1 MNKEN
6 LLKDLEKAITE
17 RKELIVDLGDEVK
30 INLTWDDEI
39 KNYRGLEKEI
49 NLEVGIWTIEGLVKL
64 LTEDS
69 EVTISVA

>member
-6 LLKDLEKAITE
+6 LLKEFEEALTK
-17 RKELIVDLGDEVK
+17 RKELIVDLGDNIK
-30 INLTWDDEI
+30 INLKWDNKI
-39 KNYRGLEKEI
+39 SNYRGYEPELDMEI
-49 NLEVGIWTIEGLVKL
+49 GIWTIEGLVKM

>member
-6 LLKDLEKAITE
+6 LLKDLEEAITK
-17 RKELIVDLGDEVK
+17 RKELIVDLGDNIK
-30 INLTWDDEI
+30 INLNWDNEI
-39 KNYRGLEKEI
+39 SNYRGYVKELDMEI
-49 NLEVGIWTIEGLVKL
+49 GIWTIEGLVKM

>member
-17 RKELIVDLGDEVK
+17 RKELIVDLGDDVK

>member
-6 LLKDLEKAITE
+6 SLKEFEEALTK
-17 RKELIVDLGDEVK
+17 RKELIVDLGDNIK
-30 INLTWDDEI
+30 INLKWDNEI
-39 KNYRGLEKEI
+39 SNYRGYEPELDMEI
-49 NLEVGIWTIEGLVKL
+49 GIWTIEGLVKM

>member
-6 LLKDLEKAITE
+6 LLKDLEEAITK
-17 RKELIVDLGDEVK
+17 RKELIVDLGDNIK
-30 INLTWDDEI
+30 INLNWDNEI
-39 KNYRGLEKEI
+39 SNYRGYVPELDMEI
-49 NLEVGIWTIEGLVKL
+49 GIWTIEGLVKM

>member
-17 RKELIVDLGDEVK
+17 RKELIVDLGDDVK
-30 INLTWDDEI
+30 INLTWNDEI

>member
-6 LLKDLEKAITE
+6 LLKEFEEALTK
-17 RKELIVDLGDEVK
+17 RKELIVDLGDNIK
-30 INLTWDDEI
+30 INLNWDNEI
-39 KNYRGLEKEI
+39 SNYRGYEPELDMEI
-49 NLEVGIWTIEGLVKL
+49 GIWTIEGLVKM

>member
-6 LLKDLEKAITE
+6 SLKEFEEALTK
-17 RKELIVDLGDEVK
+17 RKELIIDLGDNIK
-30 INLTWDDEI
+30 INLNWDNEI
-39 KNYRGLEKEI
+39 ENYRGYEPELDMEI
-49 NLEVGIWTIEGLVKL
+49 GIWTIEGLVKM

>member
-6 LLKDLEKAITE
+6 LLKEFEEALTK
-17 RKELIVDLGDEVK
+17 RKELIVDLGDNIK
-30 INLTWDDEI
+30 INLKWDNKI
-39 KNYRGLEKEI
+39 SNYRGYEPELDMEF
-49 NLEVGIWTIEGLVKL
+49 GIWTIEGLVKM

>member
-6 LLKDLEKAITE
+6 LLKEFEEALTK
-17 RKELIVDLGDEVK
+17 RKELIVDLGDNIK
-30 INLTWDDEI
+30 INLNWDNEI
-39 KNYRGLEKEI
+39 ENYRGYVKE
-49 NLEVGIWTIEGLVKL
+49 LDMEFGIWTIEGLVKM

>member
-6 LLKDLEKAITE
+6 SLKEFEEALTK
-17 RKELIVDLGDEVK
+17 RKELIVELGDNIK
-30 INLTWDDEI
+30 INLKWDNEI
-39 KNYRGLEKEI
+39 SNYRGYEPELDMEI
-49 NLEVGIWTIEGLVKL
+49 GIWTIEGLVKM

>member
-6 LLKDLEKAITE
+6 SLKEFEEALTK
-17 RKELIVDLGDEVK
+17 RKELIIDLGDNIK
-30 INLTWDDEI
+30 INLNWDNEI
-39 KNYRGLEKEI
+39 ENYRGYVKELDMEI
-49 NLEVGIWTIEGLVKL
+49 GIWTIEGLVKM

>member
-6 LLKDLEKAITE
+6 LLKDLEEAITK
-17 RKELIVDLGDEVK
+17 RKELIVDLGDDVK
-30 INLTWDDEI
+30 INLKWDNEI
-39 KNYRGLEKEI
+39 SNYRGYVKELDLKI
-49 NLEVGIWTIEGLVKL
+49 GIWTIEGLVKM

>member
-6 LLKDLEKAITE
+6 LLKDLEEAITK
-17 RKELIVDLGDEVK
+17 RKELIVDQGDNIK
-30 INLTWDDEI
+30 INLNWDNEI
-39 KNYRGLEKEI
+39 ENYRGYVKELDMEI
-49 NLEVGIWTIEGLVKL
+49 GIWTIEGLVKM

>member
-6 LLKDLEKAITE
+6 LLKDLEEAITK
-17 RKELIVDLGDEVK
+17 RKELIVDLGDNIK
-30 INLTWDDEI
+30 INLNWDNEI
-39 KNYRGLEKEI
+39 ENYRGYVKELDMEI
-49 NLEVGIWTIEGLVKL
+49 GIWTIEGLVKM

>member
-6 LLKDLEKAITE
+6 LLKDLEEAITK
-17 RKELIVDLGDEVK
+17 RKELIADLGDDVK
-30 INLTWDDEI
+30 INLKWDNEI
-39 KNYRGLEKEI
+39 SNYRGYEPELDMEI
-49 NLEVGIWTIEGLVKL
+49 GIWTIEGLVKM